1 MSTNQKKKRQSAFY
15 QTVWRWHFYAGVIF
29 APFLFILAFSGG
41 VYLFKPQIEGYLY
54 SEYTEIEQVEDQRLY
69 YTNQA
74 DSVREAYPDS
84 SITSVIVH
92 DEQKATEFLIQE
104 NGVGSSVFVNPFTAE
119 VTGIVNNDAKLTEI
133 FKRIHSELWI
143 AGTVGNRIV
152 ELAACWAVILIVTG
166 LYIWW
171 PRNKKAIWGTILPRL
186 KKKGRMFWRELHAVP
201 AFWLSAAI
209 LLLIVT
215 GLPWSGVLGPQIQS
229 VATSPPYAYSFGEK
243 PESVTVTEDV
253 VDEVPWANENL
264 PVPFSIQSSYL
275 PLSMDDSIHLFEQ
288 HAIKKPFSVSMP
300 QGETGV
306 YTASHMDVPK
316 DLATLHM
323 DQYSGAILSD
333 VRYDDFGFGAKLV
346 ESGIALHEGRL
357 FGWVN
362 QALGLITC
370 LGLMGLIGTSFVMW
384 RKRAPK
390 GTFAAPRKATDPKT
404 TWVVFGIM
412 ALFGILMPL
421 VGLSLLVLLFIDFVI
436 RPLFFKKEDQFT
448 M

>member
-1 MSTNQKKKRQSAFY
+1 M
-15 QTVWRWHFYAGVIF
+15 
-29 APFLFILAFSGG
+29 
-41 VYLFKPQIEGYLY
+41 
-54 SEYTEIEQVEDQRLY
+54 
-69 YTNQA
+69 
-74 DSVREAYPDS
+74 
-84 SITSVIVH
+84 
-92 DEQKATEFLIQE
+92 
-104 NGVGSSVFVNPFTAE
+104 
-119 VTGIVNNDAKLTEI
+119 
-133 FKRIHSELWI
+133 
-143 AGTVGNRIV
+143 
-152 ELAACWAVILIVTG
+152 
-166 LYIWW
+166 
-171 PRNKKAIWGTILPRL
+171 
-186 KKKGRMFWRELHAVP
+186 
-201 AFWLSAAI
+201 
-209 LLLIVT
+209 
-215 GLPWSGVLGPQIQS
+215 LGPQIQS

-264 PVPFSIQSSYL
+264 PVPSSTQSSYL
-275 PLSMDDSIHLFEQ
+275 PLSIDDSIHLFEQ

-333 VRYDDFGFGAKLV
+333 VRYNDFGFGAKLV

-362 QALGLITC
+362 QALGLMTC

-390 GTFAAPRKATDPKT
+390 GTFAAPRKSIDKKT
-404 TWVVFGIM
+404 TWIVFGIM
-412 ALFGILMPL
+412 AVFGILLPL

-436 RPLFFKKEDQFT
+436 RPLFF
-448 M
+448 